1 MLVHA
6 AAVVFYR
13 VGDLQQAL
21 LYGTNVVHI
30 PAVIQIT
37 EQLVRIT
44 AVLAL
49 LLLIPQSAP
58 SQSVT
63 LILLGMLVSEV
74 YSSLHLTYLR
84 RKQPLTLPLCRS
96 ARRCRRT

>member
-1 MLVHA
+1 MWPPS
-6 AAVVFYR
+6 
-13 VGDLQQAL
+13 
-21 LYGTNVVHI
+21 
-30 PAVIQIT
+30 PAVIVT

-84 RKQPLTLPLCRS
+84 RKQPLTLPLCRP
-96 ARRCRRT
+96 ARRVLHRTAAAPQ